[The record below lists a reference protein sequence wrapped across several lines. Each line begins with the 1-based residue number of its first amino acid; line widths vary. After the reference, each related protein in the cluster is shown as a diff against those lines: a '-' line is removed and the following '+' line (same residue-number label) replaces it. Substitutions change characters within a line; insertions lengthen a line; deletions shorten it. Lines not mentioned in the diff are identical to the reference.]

1 MSKGKYQNKKHN
13 RGTKTLV
20 MLLALVL
27 TLGCVIGGTVA
38 WLTASSDKVENTF
51 TVGDITIDLDE
62 HKLVTGTDGNPALG
76 TEEVITNTYEAF
88 VPGQTLPK
96 DPFVTVEAN
105 SEKCWLFVEA
115 TETNNTLNNEKIIDW
130 AFDLAEE
137 GQDGWKILP
146 DNANVIY
153 RVVDKANAEQTFDVL
168 KDDQVTV
175 NSKITKTDVTNTIKS
190 NAPKLEFK
198 AYAVQ
203 YDYLKNGDADVTTAA
218 AAWAMA
224 KPTT

>member
-1 MSKGKYQNKKHN
+1 MSKGQYQNKKHN

-38 WLTASSDKVENTF
+38 WLTAQTTEVTNTF
-51 TVGDITIDLDE
+51 TVGDITINLEEHPLDNKGE
-62 HKLVTGTDGNPALG
+62 LDTDADPVKAVT
-76 TEEVITNTYEAF
+76 YSAF
-88 VPGQTLPK
+88 VPGQTMDK
-96 DPFVTVEAN
+96 DPFVTVDAN
-105 SEKCWLFVEA
+105 SEKCWLFVEV
-115 TETNNTLNNEKIIDW
+115 TEENNTLDGLSGKVIDW
-130 AFDLAEE
+130 SFDLSN
-137 GQDGWKILP
+137 GGGWTQL
-146 DNANVIY
+146 DTQNVVY
-153 RVVDKANAEQTFDVL
+153 RVVDKSTAPQVFYVLNKNEVTANANITETQAETIEGAL
-168 KDDQVTV
+168 P
-175 NSKITKTDVTNTIKS
+175 KIILN
-190 NAPKLEFK
+190 